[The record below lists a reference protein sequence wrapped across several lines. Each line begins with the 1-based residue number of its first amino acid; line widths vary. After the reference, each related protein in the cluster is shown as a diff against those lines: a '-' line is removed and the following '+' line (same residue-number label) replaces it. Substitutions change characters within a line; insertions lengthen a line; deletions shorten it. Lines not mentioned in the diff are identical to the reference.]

1 MHELTDF
8 RYDCAASAGWIEP
21 QKLQLQVQ
29 IIDRYFGGL
38 TITFGFVDETLVG
51 VRMVKAA
58 EDFLDE
64 YEGWM
69 TGHLSGD

>member
-1 MHELTDF
+1 M
-8 RYDCAASAGWIEP
+8 
-21 QKLQLQVQ
+21 Q